1 MSVVMQIC
9 TSVYS
14 VHCAGVRACVAKYT
28 CMFDMLGDVCTAK
41 DDVVSTVV
49 KICARII

>member
-1 MSVVMQIC
+1 
-9 TSVYS
+9 VYQYTAYT
-14 VHCAGVRACVAKYT
+14 VLGYRRVAKYT
-28 CMFDMLGDVCTAK
+28 CMFGTLGDVCTVK